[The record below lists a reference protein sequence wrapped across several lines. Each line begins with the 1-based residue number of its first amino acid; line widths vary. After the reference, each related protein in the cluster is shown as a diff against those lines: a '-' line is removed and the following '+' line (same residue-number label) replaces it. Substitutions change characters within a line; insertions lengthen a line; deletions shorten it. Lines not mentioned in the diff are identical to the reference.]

1 MYKIYALIY
10 LNCERFKKTA
20 KKVFFLT
27 IQYSAIV
34 MNIKENIK
42 KLIIEKPLKLDCG
55 QTINNFPLAYETY
68 GSLNEKKDNA
78 ILVFHAL
85 TGDQFVTGIN
95 PITKKDGWWSYAVG
109 PNKSIDTNKYFVI
122 CANVIG
128 GCMGS
133 FGPSHENPETKK
145 IYGTDFPVI
154 TINDMVNAQ
163 VNLLDFFGIK
173 KLFSVIGGSMGG
185 MQVLQFISNF
195 PNKAKTVIP
204 IACTSNHSAQNIAFN
219 ELGRQAITADH
230 NWQDGKYISQNKVP
244 DKGLAVARMAAH
256 ITYLSKKGLQEKFGR
271 KLQERDDLKFSFDAD
286 FQIESYLRHQG
297 SVFVDR
303 FDANS
308 YLYITRAMD
317 YFDLNKKFEGNL
329 SKAFEKSKTKFFII
343 SFTSDWLYPSSEN
356 KEIVIALN
364 SIGADVGY
372 VEIESDKGHD
382 SFLLNVPDFLKT
394 LGSFINKSYERLN
407 EKGI

>member
-1 MYKIYALIY
+1 MNKEQNLKKII
-10 LNCERFKKTA
+10 
-20 KKVFFLT
+20 
-27 IQYSAIV
+27 
-34 MNIKENIK
+34 IK
-42 KLIIEKPLKLDCG
+42 KPLQLDCG
-55 QTINNFPLAYETY
+55 KTINNFPLAYETY
-68 GSLNEKKDNA
+68 GSLNESKDNA

-85 TGDQFVTGIN
+85 TGDQYVTGIN
-95 PITKKDGWWSYAVG
+95 PVTQKEGWWVHAVG
-109 PNKSIDTNKYFVI
+109 PDKSIDTKKYFVI

-133 FGPSHENPETKK
+133 FGPSHKNEETNKV
-145 IYGTDFPVI
+145 YGTDFPVI

-163 VNLLDFFGIK
+163 VNLLDHFEIK

-185 MQVLQFISNF
+185 MQVLQFVSNF
-195 PNKAKTVIP
+195 PDKTRTAVP
-204 IACTSNHSAQNIAFN
+204 IACTYSHSAQNIALN

-230 NWQDGKYISQNKVP
+230 NWLAGEYSSKNKVP

-271 KLQERDDLKFSFDAD
+271 KLQERDDFKFGFDAD

-317 YFDLNKKFEGNL
+317 YFDLAKQFNGNL
-329 SKAFEKSKTKFFII
+329 SNAFKKTNSKFFII
-343 SFTSDWLYPSSEN
+343 SFTSDWLYPTQEN

-364 SIGADVGY
+364 AIGANVGF

-382 SFLLNVPDFLKT
+382 SFLLNVPDFLNTVKNF
-394 LGSFINKSYERLN
+394 LDQSYN
-407 EKGI
+407 ELKK